1 MILRAISTTILTFAA
16 LGAIAW
22 AASYIWP
29 VPGALIQSKP
39 DRAVFLTS
47 QDGRLI
53 IWTQQISPAPPAGAT
68 VKLTTPHRVE
78 VSYRTAFQSSAFG
91 SSFGIPLSPGWHS
104 RVMFAST

>member
-1 MILRAISTTILTFAA
+1 MIRLIHTA
-16 LGAIAW
+16 LAAIAW

-68 VKLTTPHRVE
+68 VKLTTPHRV
-78 VSYRTAFQSSAFG
+78 VPQGKGQTDGALV
-91 SSFGIPLSPGWHS
+91 PLP
-104 RVMFAST
+104 A